1 MRKALTA
8 LLLILLLSPFLLFA
22 DAPVVGF
29 GSSQGHY
36 LFGQIRQNLLF
47 EVNIREDALPFNLDA
62 PQVQYNAAYQSVATG
77 INIGTYTL
85 VSNSPY
91 VKLTVSH
98 NALVNRDAGIQSHNT
113 INYRLYLMTGTG
125 SSFVSTTGDV
135 VEIDGT
141 AFANDGLVDLSN
153 RYMYVTLDEGNS
165 DTTATVLNALA
176 DGTYESTISF
186 SIWVI

>member
-8 LLLILLLSPFLLFA
+8 LLLILLLSPVFLFA
-22 DAPVVGF
+22 DVA
-29 GSSQGHY
+29 QGHY

-47 EVNIREDALPFNLDA
+47 EVSIREEALPFNLDA
-62 PQVQYNAAYQSVATG
+62 PQVQYNAAYLTVATG

-91 VKLTVSH
+91 VKLSVSH
-98 NALVNRDAGIQSHNT
+98 NPLVNRDAGITENNT

-125 SSFVSTTGDV
+125 SSFVSTTGAV
-135 VEIDGT
+135 VEINGT
-141 AFANDGLVDLSN
+141 AFANDGLVNLSN
-153 RYMYVTLDEGNS
+153 KYMYVTLDEEDS
-165 DTTATVLNALA
+165 DTTAAVLNALA

>member
-1 MRKALTA
+1 MKKALTA
-8 LLLILLLSPFLLFA
+8 LLLILLLSPILLFA
-22 DAPVVGF
+22 DAPAIGV

-62 PQVQYNAAYQSVATG
+62 PQVQYNAAYQTVATG

-98 NALVNRDAGIQSHNT
+98 NPLVNRDAGITENNT

-135 VEIDGT
+135 VEINGT
-141 AFANDGLVDLSN
+141 LFAEDDLVNLSN
-153 RYMYVTLDEGNS
+153 RYMYVTLDEEDS
-165 DTTATVLNALA
+165 DTTAAVLNALA

>member
-1 MRKALTA
+1 MKKALSA
-8 LLLILLLSPFLLFA
+8 LLLILLLSPILLFA
-22 DAPVVGF
+22 DVAQP
-29 GSSQGHY
+29 HY
-36 LFGQIRQNLLF
+36 LFGQIGQNLLF
-47 EVNIREDALPFNLDA
+47 EVNIREEALPFNLDA
-62 PQVQYNAAYQSVATG
+62 PQVQYNAAYLSVATG

-98 NALVNRDAGIQSHNT
+98 NPLVNRDAGITENNT
-113 INYRLYLMTGTG
+113 INYRLYVMTGTG

-135 VEIDGT
+135 IEISGID
-141 AFANDGLVDLSN
+141 FVQDGLVNLSN
-153 RYMYVTLDEGNS
+153 KYMYVTLDEGDSN
-165 DTTATVLNALA
+165 TTAAVLNALA